1 MYSIREIYGAINAA
15 FPFSDAEKWDNA
27 GLLVDPESKVSKI
40 IVALDA
46 TIPVINEA
54 IKTGAQ
60 LVVTHHPVI
69 FNPIKS
75 LSLRDPAVLALK
87 NSVAIIS
94 AHTNYDVGYLSAD
107 SYLSKLLSETVDF
120 REDDIL
126 DITHTEPM
134 PHGFGRIGRLQTSLS
149 SDEFALKLKEALGCD
164 AIRYTP
170 IDKPI
175 RKIAFCCGG
184 GSSYFEKVASKGFDA
199 FITSDVKHNHFT
211 DAINT
216 NTALFVPTHYQ
227 MEKPAMEGLASL
239 LRQSFPEAEVI
250 LSNEE
255 KEPSKII

>member
-1 MYSIREIYGAINAA
+1 MYSVREIYSAINAA
-15 FPFSDAEKWDNA
+15 FPFCEAEKWDNA
-27 GLLVDPESKVSKI
+27 GLLVDPENKVSKI

-46 TIPVINEA
+46 SIPVVNEA
-54 IKTGAQ
+54 IETGAE
-60 LVVTHHPVI
+60 LIVTHHPVI

-75 LSLRDPAVLALK
+75 LSLSNPAVLALK

-107 SYLSKLLSETVDF
+107 SHLSKLLSDAVDF

-126 DITHTEPM
+126 DITHSEPM
-134 PHGFGRIGRLQTSLS
+134 PHGFGRIGRLGKPMT
-149 SDEFALKLKEALGCD
+149 SDEFALKLKKALGCD
-164 AIRYTP
+164 VIRYTP
-170 IDKPI
+170 TDKLI

-184 GSSYFEKVASKGFDA
+184 GASYFEKVVAEGFDA

-227 MEKPAMEGLASL
+227 MEKPAMSAIASL
-239 LRQSFPEAEVI
+239 LKQSFPEAEVI
-250 LSNEE
+250 LSQSE
-255 KEPSKII
+255 KEPSKIV

>member
-1 MYSIREIYGAINAA
+1 MYTVGEIYSTINAA
-15 FPFSDAEKWDNA
+15 FPFCEAEKWDNA

-46 TIPVINEA
+46 SIPVVNEA
-54 IKTGAQ
+54 VKMGAQ
-60 LVVTHHPVI
+60 LIVTHHPVI

-75 LSLRDPAVLALK
+75 LSLRNPAVLALK

-107 SYLSKLLSETVDF
+107 SYLSKLLADALNF

-126 DITHTEPM
+126 DVTHIQPI
-134 PHGFGRIGRLQTSLS
+134 PHGFGRIGRLAKPMT
-149 SDEFALKLKEALGCD
+149 SDEFALKLKESLGCD

-170 IDKPI
+170 IDRQI

-184 GSSYFEKVASKGFDA
+184 GSSYFEKVAADGYDA

-211 DAINT
+211 DAVNT

-227 MEKPAMEGLASL
+227 MEKPAMTGLVSL
-239 LRQSFPEAEVI
+239 LQQSFPEAEVV
-250 LSNEE
+250 LSECE
-255 KEPSKII
+255 QEPSRVI

>member
-1 MYSIREIYGAINAA
+1 MYSISEIYSTINAA
-15 FPFSDAEKWDNA
+15 FPFCEAEKWDNA
-27 GLLVDPESKVSKI
+27 GLLVDPEIKVTKI

-46 TIPVINEA
+46 SVPVVNEA
-54 IKTGAQ
+54 ISKGAQ
-60 LVVTHHPVI
+60 LIVTHHPVI

-107 SYLSKLLSETVDF
+107 AHLSKLLADAVDF

-126 DITHTEPM
+126 DITHTEPI
-134 PHGFGRIGRLQTSLS
+134 PHGFGRIGRLGKPMS
-149 SDEFALKLKEALGCD
+149 SDEFALKLKEALGSD

-170 IDKPI
+170 IERQI

-184 GSSYFEKVASKGFDA
+184 GSSYFEKVASQGFDA
-199 FITSDVKHNHFT
+199 YITSDVKHNHFT

-227 MEKPAMEGLASL
+227 MEKPSMSALVSL
-239 LRQSFPEAEVI
+239 LKQSFPEAEVI
-250 LSNEE
+250 LSESE
-255 KEPSKII
+255 KEPSKVI